1 MQEPQAIL
9 PTIRKPDDA
18 LPAFTQAA
26 RMYHDV
32 ADRLRT
38 LQCTLLAQSVVLVN
52 GSRPTPRESCTK
64 AEPD

>member
-9 PTIRKPDDA
+9 PTVRSPDDA

-38 LQCTLLAQSVVLVN
+38 LQCTLLAQTVVLVN
-52 GSRPTPRESCTK
+52 GAKPRPRESCAK